1 MDEILPRR
9 WRRSAGVG
17 VAVAVV
23 IGAACY
29 PYEITSASQ
38 TDVVA
43 TAHDDTKDFG
53 AVQTYVLL
61 DSVVHVVTDSA
72 NFIEPGRE
80 FDNDILDRVE
90 ENLIALGWVG
100 VRYKEGD
107 PVPPVAPDVALLVA
121 ATASRTTNIYYNW
134 WPWYGWYPGWGWGC
148 VTCWPG
154 YGYPTVVQY
163 ESGTLT
169 LNMVE
174 PGAAPADT
182 VSVVWVAALRGVLSG
197 SASSSA
203 SRITQGI
210 DKAFE
215 QSPYLNG
222 N

>member
-1 MDEILPRR
+1 M
-9 WRRSAGVG
+9 AA
-17 VAVAVV
+17 AV
-23 IGAACY
+23 IGGAACY
-29 PYEITSASQ
+29 PYEVTSASQ
-38 TDVVA
+38 TDGVI
-43 TAHDDTKDFG
+43 TAHDSTKDFG

-61 DSVVHVVTDSA
+61 DSVVHVVIDSA
-72 NFIEPGRE
+72 NFIEPGRQ

-100 VRYKEGD
+100 TRYNEGD
-107 PVPPVAPDVALLVA
+107 PAPPVPPDVALLVA
-121 ATASRTTNIYYNW
+121 VTASRTTNIYYNW

-169 LNMVE
+169 MNMVE
-174 PGAAPADT
+174 ADAAVTDT
-182 VSVVWVAALRGVLSG
+182 VPVVWVGALRGLLSG
-197 SASSSA
+197 SSSSGL

-210 DKAFE
+210 DRAFA
-215 QSPYLNG
+215 QSPYLEG